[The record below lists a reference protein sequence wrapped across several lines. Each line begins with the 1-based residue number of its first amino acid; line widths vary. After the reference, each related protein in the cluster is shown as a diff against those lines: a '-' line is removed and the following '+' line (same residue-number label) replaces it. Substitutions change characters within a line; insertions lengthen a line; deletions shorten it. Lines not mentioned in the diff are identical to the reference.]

1 MDAQRLHQIVM
12 EERYSRRHIH
22 DRVSKYLRAD
32 AEFSQLMD
40 TACSIITKWLYAPCD
55 YDRKQDLKN
64 HIIQSDVLVDEI
76 VTDILV
82 AVMTGEYSNIQSV
95 CGRVSPTLKFD
106 NIYDAVEITASIV
119 VIIGLETDLYDIIL
133 PEDSELDSI
142 TIEANYMLSEE
153 MLQYLA
159 HTKYLPPM
167 IVKPKH
173 VRKNYDYDYYTVESS
188 KLLNTYYD
196 MPIALDVLNILNGVQ
211 LELDLYTLAHRE
223 VPNHELDTPKKR
235 EQFDR
240 MVIASEV
247 VYEELLQMSD
257 GKFYNTWKYDAR
269 GRFYSQGYHVHLQA
283 TDYKKSLINLA
294 KKEIVELF

>member
-12 EERYSRRHIH
+12 EERYSRKHIH

-32 AEFSQLMD
+32 EDFSQLMD
-40 TACSIITKWLYAPCD
+40 NACSIITKWLHAPSD
-55 YDRKQDLKN
+55 YLRKCALKS
-64 HIIQSDVLVDEI
+64 HVIQSDISVDEI
-76 VTDILV
+76 VTDTLV
-82 AVMTGEYSNIQSV
+82 TIMTGEYCNIQSV
-95 CGRVSPTLKFD
+95 CGRVAPILKFD
-106 NIYDAVEITASIV
+106 SIYDGVEIMASMV

-142 TIEANYMLSEE
+142 TIEANYVLSEE

-173 VRKNYDYDYYTVESS
+173 VRKNFDYDYYTIESS

-247 VYEELLQMSD
+247 VYEELLAISD

-269 GRFYSQGYHVHLQA
+269 GRFYSQGYHCHIQS

>member
-12 EERYSRRHIH
+12 EERYSRKHIH
-22 DRVSKYLRAD
+22 DRVSKYLRSD
-32 AEFSQLMD
+32 TEFSALMD
-40 TACSIITKWLYAPCD
+40 NAVDIITKWLHQPCG
-55 YDRKQDLKN
+55 YQRKQDLKD
-64 HIIQSDVLVDEI
+64 HLLYSDITVDEVI
-76 VTDILV
+76 TDILV
-82 AVMTGEYSNIQSV
+82 NVMTSEYCNIQSV
-95 CGRVSPTLKFD
+95 CGRVAPALKFD
-106 NIYDAVEITASIV
+106 SIYDGVELTASIV
-119 VIIGLETDLYDIIL
+119 IIIGIETDLYDVIL

-142 TIEANYMLSEE
+142 TIEANYELSEE

-167 IVKPKH
+167 IVKPKL
-173 VRKNYDYDYYTVESS
+173 VSKNFDFDYYTVESS

-196 MPIALDVLNILNGVQ
+196 MPIALDVLNILNGTQ

-269 GRFYSQGYHVHLQA
+269 GRFYSQGYHCHIQS

-294 KKEIVELF
+294 KKELVELF